1 VLVKDELRL
10 VTVNVNEPDSSL
22 TEDEIDEETPL
33 VNPEN
38 PGITDI
44 SNVTEPDK
52 TPSAFIL
59 SFIVVLI
66 ELVNEFNDPVLVSI
80 ESTLFFKFSVVVA
93 TEDDKPLKLE
103 LIPTVVVAT
112 EDERLTIEPDKVF
125 VVVATLELKALIVAS
140 ILELKPLVVVAT
152 LELKE
157 PILEL
162 KPLVVVATL
171 ELKPFVVVATLELKE
186 LIEELTVE

>member
-38 PGITDI
+38 PGITDM
-44 SNVTEPDK
+44 SNVIEPDK

-93 TEDDKPLKLE
+93 TDEDKLLKLE
-103 LIPTVVVAT
+103 LIPTVVVAI
-112 EDERLTIEPDKVF
+112 EEERLPIELDKVF
-125 VVVATLELKALIVAS
+125 VVVAKLELKPIVVISTLELKELM
-140 ILELKPLVVVAT
+140 LELKSLVVVAT

-157 PILEL
+157 PMLEL
-162 KPLVVVATL
+162 KPL
-171 ELKPFVVVATLELKE
+171 VVVATLELKE

>member
-1 VLVKDELRL
+1 VLVKDELKL

-22 TEDEIDEETPL
+22 TEDEIDEETPV

-38 PGITDI
+38 PGITDM
-44 SNVTEPDK
+44 SNVIEPDK

-93 TEDDKPLKLE
+93 TDEDKLLKLE
-103 LIPTVVVAT
+103 LIPTVVVAI
-112 EDERLTIEPDKVF
+112 EEERLPIELDKVF
-125 VVVATLELKALIVAS
+125 VVVAKLELKPIVVISTLELKELMLELKSLVVVATLELKEPM
-140 ILELKPLVVVAT
+140 LELKPLVVVAT

-157 PILEL
+157 LIE
-162 KPLVVVATL
+162 
-171 ELKPFVVVATLELKE
+171 E